1 MNVQEAEVREAIG
14 ILSTISAK
22 LNLVRNELIPYYG
35 KQVTLEDVEAALW
48 QQHEKYDNI
57 VHSHFQD

>member
-1 MNVQEAEVREAIG
+1 MNTREAEVREAIG
-14 ILSTISAK
+14 VLSTISAK

-35 KQVTLEDVEAALW
+35 KQMTLEDVEAALW